1 MKRVLISLAFTI
13 VFWNA
18 ENFFDWKAEGT
29 SSSETDFSSSG
40 RRHWTYRR
48 FTAKCNAIAKTV
60 LAVSDSTGSIPD
72 IVAFAEIENISV
84 LKKLISYTALDKFGF
99 KPILFESPD
108 KRGIDCGLIYR
119 SQRVKVVNACAK
131 HIYDNGGVVMK
142 TRDILLVETDS
153 LDILVN
159 HHPSK
164 VGKNGEENRFLAMT
178 RMNALCDSLERCGHG
193 RIVCVGDFNDD
204 VWGGGDGTIKHNGR
218 WEKIDGF
225 FARGIT
231 VHETVWKAAYLT
243 TADKKFG
250 GVKPLRTYNGMKY
263 LGGVSDH
270 YPIVLTF

>member
-60 LAVSDSTGSIPD
+60 LAVSDSTGFIPD

-84 LKKLISYTALDKFGF
+84 LKRLISYTALDKFGF

-119 SQRVKVVNACAK
+119 SHKIKIVNTRAK
-131 HIYDNGGVVMK
+131 HIYDSDGTVMK

-164 VGKNGEENRFLAMT
+164 VGKGGEWKRSLAMN
-178 RMNALCDSLERCGHG
+178 RMNDICDSLERCGHR
-193 RIVCVGDFNDD
+193 RIICVGDFNDD
-204 VWGGGDGTIKHNGR
+204 VWGGGEGTIKYNGE

-225 FARGIT
+225 FARGIK
-231 VHETVWKAAYLT
+231 VRETVWKASYLT